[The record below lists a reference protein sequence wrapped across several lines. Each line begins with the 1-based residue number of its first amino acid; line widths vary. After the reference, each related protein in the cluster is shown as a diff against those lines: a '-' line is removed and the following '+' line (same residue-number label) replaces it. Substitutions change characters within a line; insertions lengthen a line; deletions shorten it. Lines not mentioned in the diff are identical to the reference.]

1 MVSDINSPTNGVDKM
16 HVHVRL
22 DGRLAQEIETEKKR
36 TGLSRA
42 GILKL
47 ALAEYLEARA

>member
-1 MVSDINSPTNGVDKM
+1 MN
-16 HVHVRL
+16 
-22 DGRLAQEIETEKKR
+22 GRLAREIEAEKRR

-47 ALAEYLEARA
+47 ALAEYLERRPGGSD